1 MYVVIAAEL
10 QTADNISDVIFPG
23 PNIDFNTSNSIFIP
37 ASYIQERAMT
47 TGKFYTL
54 ANITS
59 YMDYYDY
66 CYYYVYL
73 VGYDRIPIVS
83 IAYDNIH
90 DILP

>member
-10 QTADNISDVIFPG
+10 QTADNVNDVTFPG

-47 TGKFYTL
+47 TGKFYAL

-59 YMDYYDY
+59 YMDCYNYY
-66 CYYYVYL
+66 CYYTLYVPCRL
-73 VGYDRIPIVS
+73 
-83 IAYDNIH
+83 
-90 DILP
+90 